1 MNYPKQWLGIALG
14 ALILAGCG
22 SSGGNATTGT
32 GGETP
37 STNTGGASAENLSGK
52 ISIDGSSTVYPIS
65 QIMAE
70 TFMDTHGGVNVTVSE
85 SGTGGGFKKFV
96 VGEIDIC
103 GASRPIEAEEAEAAK
118 AKGIDFIEL
127 PVAFDGLT
135 VVVHP
140 ENTWATS
147 LTVDELKKIWEPD
160 SKINNWKDVRPGFPD
175 QELKLF
181 GAGTASGTFEY
192 FTEAIVKKKKSSR
205 SDYQASENDNVL
217 VQGVAGDKGALGYFG
232 YAYYIENKA
241 KLKAVGVDGGKG
253 PVEPNDTTIED
264 GTYQPLSRPLF
275 IYVSTK
281 ALERPEVKAFVNY
294 YLSKDARVHV
304 KEAGYI
310 SLPESAYEIA
320 MKHVAEGTTGTRF
333 QGVEIGLKIEDV
345 LKRDAK

>member
-1 MNYPKQWLGIALG
+1 MNYSKNWLGIALG
-14 ALILAGCG
+14 ALILVGCG
-22 SSGGNATTGT
+22 SGGGNSTSTSGTGNASGGDA
-32 GGETP
+32 
-37 STNTGGASAENLSGK
+37 NLGGK

-65 QIMAE
+65 QIIAE
-70 TFMDTHGGVNVTVSE
+70 TFMDANGGVNVTVSE

-96 VGEIDIC
+96 AGEIDIC
-103 GASRPIEAEEAEAAK
+103 GASRPIEPEEAEAAK
-118 AKGIDFIEL
+118 AKGIEFIEL

-140 ENTWATS
+140 ENTWAGS

-160 SKINNWKDVRPGFPD
+160 SKINNWKDVRAGFPD
-175 QELKLF
+175 QALKLF

-205 SDYQASENDNVL
+205 SDYQASENDNIL

-232 YAYYIENKA
+232 YAYFIENKA
-241 KLKAVGVDGGKG
+241 KLKAVGIDNGTG
-253 PVEPNDTTIED
+253 PVEPTDTTIED

-275 IYVSTK
+275 IYVTTK
-281 ALERPEVKAFVNY
+281 SLERAEVKAFVNFF
-294 YLSKDARVHV
+294 LSKDARGSI
-304 KEAGYI
+304 KETGYI
-310 SLPESAYEIA
+310 ALPDSAYEIA
-320 MKHVAEGTTGTRF
+320 AQHVAENKTGTRF

>member
-1 MNYPKQWLGIALG
+1 MNYSKNWLGIALG
-14 ALILAGCG
+14 ALILVGCG
-22 SSGGNATTGT
+22 SGGGNSTSTSGT
-32 GGETP
+32 GSP
-37 STNTGGASAENLSGK
+37 TGGDANLGGK

-70 TFMDTHGGVNVTVSE
+70 TFMDANGGVNVTVSE

-96 VGEIDIC
+96 AGEIDIC
-103 GASRPIEAEEAEAAK
+103 GASRPIEPEEAEAAK
-118 AKGIDFIEL
+118 AKGIEYIEL

-140 ENTWATS
+140 ENTWAGS

-160 SKINNWKDVRPGFPD
+160 SKINNWKDVRAGFPD
-175 QELKLF
+175 QALKLF

-205 SDYQASENDNVL
+205 SDYQASENDNIL

-232 YAYYIENKA
+232 YAYFIENKA
-241 KLKAVGVDGGKG
+241 KLKAVGVDNGTG
-253 PVEPNDTTIED
+253 PVEPTDTTIED

-275 IYVSTK
+275 IYVTTK
-281 ALERPEVKAFVNY
+281 SLERPEVKAFVNFF
-294 YLSKDARVHV
+294 LSKEARGSI
-304 KEAGYI
+304 KETGYI
-310 SLPESAYEIA
+310 ALPDSAYEIA
-320 MKHVAEGTTGTRF
+320 AKHVAENQTGTRF